1 MSNVTIRVLLAAAL
15 GCWVAAPARAQ
26 APAPSTAM
34 TIYGPG
40 TVSCA
45 TYLQDRSLRINAD
58 GWILGFWTGMNE
70 EDDTTHQVGKT
81 TDARGIVAQVAQIC
95 RAQPVQ
101 PLYKTVR
108 DIYKQMKSDGS

>member
-1 MSNVTIRVLLAAAL
+1 MSDATTRLLAAAAVL
-15 GCWVAAPARAQ
+15 LWSAASAQ
-26 APAPSTAM
+26 AQAPSTAM
-34 TIYGPG
+34 SIYGAG

-45 TYLQDRSLRINAD
+45 TYLQDRTLRINAD

-70 EDDTTHQVGKT
+70 ENETSHQVGKT
-81 TDARGIVAQVAQIC
+81 TDARGIVAQVAQVC
-95 RAQPVQ
+95 RSQPVV